1 MYWLLAMILAPIC
14 TGLLLYVF
22 KLKHRIW
29 IALILQAVLMGWT
42 LVQGVHFEPLQL
54 SLSSVGIP
62 YGMMLNMDRL
72 AWLML
77 VLNNALF
84 LFMTIFNRDKH
95 YMDPL
100 FIFLFLGLQGLING
114 IFLAYDLFNTYLLIE
129 VSTVA
134 VSILIMYKRD
144 SRSMYDGMIYLLVNM
159 FAMVFFLMGIG
170 YLYKYFGVL
179 DIASVKTAIGAVEDR
194 QILYLPYAFILTG
207 VSLKAAIMPLFSW
220 LPKAHGTPSAPSI
233 VSAVLSG
240 IYVKTGVYLLIRVHE
255 AFTPLPMNNVFIVMG
270 IITAILGFTFAIA
283 QKDIKLILAYH
294 TISQVGL
301 ILIGIS
307 STSATQQAGGLYH
320 LFNHGIFK
328 ALLFLIAGL
337 LIETYHTRNIT
348 QMHGLWQKSRFLT
361 VILLIA
367 VLSITGAPFFS
378 GGYSKYYIAYG
389 NNGIIMQL
397 IMQFINLGTILSFVK
412 FFKLM
417 PAAKENK
424 TITSTL
430 TDPDTS
436 ADTKAVYIPTAT
448 NDEDDMPLTLSPGS
462 KITLIALAALAF
474 FSGIA
479 GDIIMP
485 WLTGYESHLNVLNQ
499 LQKLPNYLIL
509 VVMGFGIY
517 RLGFHESLFIKAFR
531 AVDLG
536 FNAIAA
542 TVVIYFMGMLSLLY
556 FVV

>member
-14 TGLLLYVF
+14 TGLILYVF

-29 IALILQAVLMGWT
+29 LALTLQAMLMGWT
-42 LVQGVHFEPLQL
+42 LVQGIHFEPIQL

-84 LFMTIFNRDKH
+84 LLMTVFNRDKH

-114 IFLAYDLFNTYLLIE
+114 IFLSYDLFNTYILIE

-179 DIASVKTAIGAVEDR
+179 DIASLKSAIASVGDR
-194 QILYLPYAFILTG
+194 QILYLPYAFLITG

-240 IYVKTGVYLLIRVHE
+240 IYVKTGVYLLIRIHE
-255 AFTPLPMNNVFIVMG
+255 AFTPLAMNNVFIIMG

-389 NNGIIMQL
+389 NSGIVMQL
-397 IMQFINLGTILSFVK
+397 IMQLINLGTILSFVK

-417 PAAKENK
+417 PAVKPIE
-424 TITSTL
+424 T
-430 TDPDTS
+430 TS
-436 ADTKAVYIPTAT
+436 ADTAINASDSTHTRYASADASSETDA
-448 NDEDDMPLTLSPGS
+448 PLILSAGS
-462 KITLIALAALAF
+462 KVALVTLAALAF
-474 FSGIA
+474 I
-479 GDIIMP
+479 
-485 WLTGYESHLNVLNQ
+485 
-499 LQKLPNYLIL
+499 
-509 VVMGFGIY
+509 
-517 RLGFHESLFIKAFR
+517 
-531 AVDLG
+531 
-536 FNAIAA
+536 
-542 TVVIYFMGMLSLLY
+542 
-556 FVV
+556 